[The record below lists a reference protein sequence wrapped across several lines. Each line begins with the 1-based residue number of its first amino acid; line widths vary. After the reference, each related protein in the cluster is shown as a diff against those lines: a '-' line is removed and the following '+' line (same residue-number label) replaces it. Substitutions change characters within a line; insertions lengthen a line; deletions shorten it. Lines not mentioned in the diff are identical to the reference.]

1 MRCFCYRCRFNPT
14 LIKRA
19 QENSKIIDLNVDFH
33 SWDVEDLPFEDAS
46 FYVVVSQFGHMFA
59 HRPSV
64 ALSEML
70 RGHKPNGTIAFSTW
84 PPALFMG
91 SFFQINAK
99 YGPPPPE
106 GAKSPVL

>member
-1 MRCFCYRCRFNPT
+1 

-46 FYVVVSQFGHMFA
+46 FDVVVSRFGHMFA

-70 RGHKPNGTIAFSTW
+70 RGTQTKRNDCFFHLASRVVYGELFS
-84 PPALFMG
+84 
-91 SFFQINAK
+91 N
-99 YGPPPPE
+99 
-106 GAKSPVL
+106 

>member
-1 MRCFCYRCRFNPT
+1 M
-14 LIKRA
+14 IKRA

-46 FYVVVSQFGHMFA
+46 FDVVVSRFGHMFA

-70 RGHKPNGTIAFSTW
+70 RGHKPNETIAFSTW

-91 SFFQINAK
+91 SFFQINSK